1 MQSVNQ
7 ATVLIV
13 DDTPDN
19 ISVMSSLL
27 KDLYR
32 VKVATNGETALKI
45 ASSHN
50 APDIILLDI
59 MMPGMDGYE
68 VCRQLKSSVLTKKI
82 PVIFITSLLET
93 EDETKGFDIGAVDYI
108 TKPVSAPVVLARVKT
123 HLALYD
129 QNRALEEKVRERT
142 QDLVHGRDVTI
153 HSLAV
158 LAETRDN
165 ETGSHIMR
173 TKNYV
178 RLLAERLMAHP
189 KFRDSLDSESVELLF
204 KSTPLHDIGKVGVP
218 DRILLKPGKLTVEE
232 FEEMKMH
239 TVYGRNAILKAE
251 EALGD
256 NPETSFLRVA
266 REITIAHHEKWDG
279 SGYPYGL
286 KGPDIPIS
294 GRLMAIAD
302 VYDALVSKRVY
313 KNSMS
318 HEEAVQIITEGDGR
332 TMPNHFD
339 PTVLDAFIELN
350 IQFKIIAEKYQDEDC
365 NNCETFPLQLALKS
379 RKVHDES

>member
-45 ASSHN
+45 ASSHD

-108 TKPVSAPVVLARVKT
+108 TKPVSPPIVLARVKT

-129 QNRALEEKVRERT
+129 QNRTLEEKVRERT
-142 QDLVHGRDVTI
+142 EDLVHGRDVTI
-153 HSLAV
+153 HSMAV

-165 ETGSHIMR
+165 ETGDHIMR

-178 RLLAERLMAHP
+178 RILAERLMVHP
-189 KFRDSLDSESVELLF
+189 RFRDYLDLESVELLF

-239 TVYGRNAILKAE
+239 TVYGRDAILKAE

-266 REITIAHHEKWDG
+266 REITISHHEKWDG

-286 KGPDIPIS
+286 KGQGIPIS

-318 HEEAVQIITEGDGR
+318 HEAAVQIITKGDGR

-339 PTVLDAFIELN
+339 PAVLETFIELN
-350 IQFKIIAEKYQDEDC
+350 IQFKIVAEKYQRE
-365 NNCETFPLQLALKS
+365 A
-379 RKVHDES
+379 

>member
-1 MQSVNQ
+1 MQGVNQ

-45 ASSHN
+45 ASSHD

-68 VCRQLKSSVLTKKI
+68 VCRELKSSVLTKKI

-108 TKPVSAPVVLARVKT
+108 TKPVSPPVVLARVKT

-129 QNRALEEKVRERT
+129 QNRTLEEKVRERT

-153 HSLAV
+153 HSMAV

-165 ETGSHIMR
+165 ETGDHIMR

-178 RLLAERLMAHP
+178 RILAERLMVHP
-189 KFRDSLDSESVELLF
+189 RFRDSLDLESVELLF

-256 NPETSFLRVA
+256 NPETSFLRIA
-266 REITIAHHEKWDG
+266 REITISHHEKWDG

-286 KGPDIPIS
+286 KGQGIPIS

-313 KNSMS
+313 KNSMP

-339 PTVLDAFIELN
+339 PAVLEAFVELN
-350 IQFKIIAEKYQDEDC
+350 MQFKIIAEKYQNE
-365 NNCETFPLQLALKS
+365 A
-379 RKVHDES
+379 